1 MKRLIPSKLPL
12 SYVLTIVFSIIF
24 IFFGNR
30 MAGQQVF
37 AEQDTEFIRARVQEV
52 VSVEKSGEEDESE
65 DYESFSFTTIIFRA
79 KALSGPHKGEIL
91 RCTQTLESLY
101 ALSAPQVQERDTVLL
116 EHIEAGEEDLSG
128 NGQTGYVLIDFVRTG
143 PLIWLTALF
152 AVLVILLGR
161 KKGANTLLSFVFSL
175 CAIFL
180 VLVPALLNG
189 HNIYTWSLVICVYIV
204 VANLLIVQG
213 PSAKSLAA
221 GLGCLGGVLCS
232 GLIILLVNKPMYITG
247 LLDDET
253 IYLKDMNIDIKGIV
267 FCMILIGSMGAL
279 MDMAMDIAA
288 ALHEVKEKKPDIGAV
303 ELMRSGL
310 NIGQDLIGT
319 MANTL
324 ILAYIGESMSFLLV
338 MIYFSA
344 NATHMLNREIIA
356 VALLQCIAGCLSL
369 LAVVPLTSL
378 FCSMFYMGKAKT
390 VWYDKDDSEE
400 TPEA

>member
-1 MKRLIPSKLPL
+1 MKRFMPSKLPL

-30 MAGQQVF
+30 LAGQKVF
-37 AEQDTEFIRARVQEV
+37 AEQDTEFIRARVQEI
-52 VSVEKSGEEDESE
+52 VSVENDNEEGESD
-65 DYESFSFTTIIFRA
+65 FAFTTVTFKA
-79 KALSGPHKGEIL
+79 KALGGSQRGDIL
-91 RCTQTLESLY
+91 RCTQTLDSLY
-101 ALSAPQVQERDTVLL
+101 ALSVPQVQERDTVLL
-116 EHIEAGEEDLSG
+116 EHIEAGDNDSTG
-128 NGQTGYVLIDFVRTG
+128 GGQTGYVLIDFVRTG

-152 AVLVILLGR
+152 ALLVILFGR

-175 CAIFL
+175 SAIFL

-189 HNIYTWSLVICVYIV
+189 HNIYAWSLVICVYIV
-204 VANLLIVQG
+204 VSNLLVVQG

-232 GLIILLVNKPMYITG
+232 GLIILLVNRPMYITG

-253 IYLKDMNIDIKGIV
+253 IYLKDMGIDIKGIV

-288 ALHEVKEKKPDIGAV
+288 ALHEVKEKKPDITAG
-303 ELMRSGL
+303 ELMRSGI

-344 NATHMLNREIIA
+344 NTTHMLNREIIA

-369 LAVVPLTSL
+369 LAVVPLTAL

-390 VWYDKDDSEE
+390 VWYDDGDHNEKLE
-400 TPEA
+400 P